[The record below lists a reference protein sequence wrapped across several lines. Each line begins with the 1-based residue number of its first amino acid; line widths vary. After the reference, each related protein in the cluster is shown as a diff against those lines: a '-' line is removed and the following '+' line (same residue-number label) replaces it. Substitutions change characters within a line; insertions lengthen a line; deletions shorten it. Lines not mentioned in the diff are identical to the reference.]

1 MKIPTIPSNKQRYF
15 LEYLMIINPLVL
27 HLSPMQLKVLAGLLY
42 FNYEYRMHSLELR
55 NKLLSSAATKK
66 SVREFINESYMG
78 KESVPISEGNFNNLM
93 KELRKKKIVIGKG
106 KDIIV
111 NPVYLISPEK
121 DTNLTIN
128 WEIE

>member
-1 MKIPTIPSNKQRYF
+1 MKIPTIPTNKQRYF
-15 LEYLMIINPLVL
+15 LQYLTIINPIVL
-27 HLSPMQLKVLAGLLY
+27 RLSPMQLKVLAGLLY
-42 FNYEYRMHSLELR
+42 FNYEYRMHSVELR

-66 SVREFINESYMG
+66 SVRDFINESYMD

-93 KELRKKKIVIGKG
+93 KELRKKKIVVGKG
-106 KDIIV
+106 KDIVI

-128 WEIE
+128 WEVK